1 MGADGFSPAGCS
13 FGVAGGGGTPNA
25 GGSATS
31 PATMGT
37 FGSGGNAAGFSA
49 GGGGGGWYG
58 GGGGFNAA
66 AGGGGS
72 GYGPGGT
79 SFETGVHSGDGQVTI
94 TYTANS
100 TSPNP
105 TPTASEDP
113 KCKKLRKK
121 LKRQQKGL
129 AKAGSEAK
137 RAMIQANIKDTKS
150 ASRSAAANLSPDS
163 GRITRHL
170 RVSPRPLDIPRKQA
184 DRSYGRGL

>member
-1 MGADGFSPAGCS
+1 MPRISGSGGRPSTSGYWLPEAAAEEGAVRVTGRRLTEVAAAGSWGQTGSARALCS

-37 FGSGGNAAGFSA
+37 FGSGGNAAGIFSA

-58 GGGGFNAA
+58 GGGGFSGG

-72 GYGPGGT
+72 GTGPAGT

-94 TYTANS
+94 TYTANP
-100 TSPNP
+100 TPPNP
-105 TPTASEDP
+105 TPTAGEHP

-121 LKRQQKGL
+121 LKRHKR
-129 AKAGSEAK
+129 GSPRREA
-137 RAMIQANIKDTKS
+137 R
-150 ASRSAAANLSPDS
+150 RS
-163 GRITRHL
+163 GR
-170 RVSPRPLDIPRKQA
+170 
-184 DRSYGRGL
+184 